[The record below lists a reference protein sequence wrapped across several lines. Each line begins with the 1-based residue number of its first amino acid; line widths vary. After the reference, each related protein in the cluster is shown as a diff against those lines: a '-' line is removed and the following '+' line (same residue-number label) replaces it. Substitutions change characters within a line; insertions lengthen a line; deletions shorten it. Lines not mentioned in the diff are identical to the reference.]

1 MRQLADRVDSSEM
14 RANGGVVASSEMR
27 AYAQWMGLTLAERRA
42 ITETTATRYRLV
54 SKRGKSRILDE
65 LCANTGWHRGHA
77 RKALAAALQP
87 KIVAAG
93 RARPV
98 KYGPEVIAALTVC
111 WTVLG
116 MPAGKR
122 LAPMLGE
129 LVAVLRHFGELS
141 IDDDTALLL
150 TSMSAATIDRRLAD
164 ERAQHKIKGRV
175 GTKPGSLLKSQIPV
189 RTWAEWDDAV
199 PGFVEIDTVFHDG
212 GNRGGGHAFT
222 LTVTDIATG
231 WTENRSLPDRAA
243 KTVLAALNDI
253 ACRMPFP
260 VLGVDSDNGSEFIN
274 DDLLA
279 WCQGRQIT
287 FTRARPGNKN
297 DGCHVEQKNWSVVRT
312 VVGYHRY
319 DTAAELLLL
328 NEIWQLQSKLTNY
341 FHPQQKLIS
350 KTRTG
355 ARVSRKHDRAATPF
369 HRAIDH
375 PGMTVER
382 IVGLTRTYS
391 LINPAATQRQIQALT
406 AQLFTLA
413 TSKAAPGAPAP
424 INKRARLR
432 EATNPP
438 TRAS

>member
-1 MRQLADRVDSSEM
+1 
-14 RANGGVVASSEMR
+14 
-27 AYAQWMGLTLAERRA
+27 MGLTLAERRA
-42 ITETTATRYRLV
+42 ITETAAARYQLA

-65 LCANTGWHRGHA
+65 LCANTGWHRNHA
-77 RKALAAALQP
+77 RKALKAALQP
-87 KIVAAG
+87 RIVTP
-93 RARPV
+93 RSPRPV
-98 KYGPEVIAALTVC
+98 KYGPDVIAGLTVC

-122 LAPMLGE
+122 LAPMLTE
-129 LVAVLRHFGELS
+129 LVAVLRHFRELVIS
-141 IDDDTALLL
+141 DETAALLV
-150 TSMSAATIDRRLAD
+150 SMSAATIDRRLAD
-164 ERAQHKIKGRV
+164 ERAKHKIRGRV

-253 ACRMPFP
+253 ARRMPFP
-260 VLGVDSDNGSEFIN
+260 ILGVDCDNGSEFIN

-287 FTRARPGNKN
+287 FTRSRPGNKN

-312 VVGYHRY
+312 VVGYYRY
-319 DTAAELLLL
+319 DTASELLLL

-341 FHPQQKLIS
+341 FHPQQKLMS
-350 KTRTG
+350 KVRTG
-355 ARVSRKHDRAATPF
+355 AKVARKHDKATTPF

-382 IVGLTRTYS
+382 IVGLTRRYS
-391 LINPAATQRQIQALT
+391 LINPAATQRQIQALAT
-406 AQLFTLA
+406 QLFTLA
-413 TSKAAPGAPAP
+413 TSKTQAGVPAP
-424 INKRARLR
+424 VTKRARSR
-432 EATNPP
+432 EATKHPS
-438 TRAS
+438 RAS

>member
-1 MRQLADRVDSSEM
+1 
-14 RANGGVVASSEMR
+14 
-27 AYAQWMGLTLAERRA
+27 MGLTLAERRA
-42 ITETTATRYRLV
+42 VTEATAVRYSRA

-65 LCANTGWHRGHA
+65 LCANTGWHRNHA
-77 RKALAAALQP
+77 RKALKAALAP
-87 KIVAAG
+87 NIVTA
-93 RARPV
+93 RCPRPV
-98 KYGPEVIAALTVC
+98 KYGPDVIAALTLC

-129 LVAVLRHFGELS
+129 LVAVLRHFGELAIS
-141 IDDDTALLL
+141 DDTAALLV
-150 TSMSAATIDRRLAD
+150 SMSAATIDRRLAQ
-164 ERAQHKIKGRV
+164 ERAKYKIRGRV
-175 GTKPGSLLKSQIPV
+175 GTKPGSILKSQIPV

-231 WTENRSLPDRAA
+231 WTESHSLPDRAA
-243 KTVLAALNDI
+243 KHIVAALNHI
-253 ACRMPFP
+253 TAALPFP
-260 VLGVDSDNGSEFIN
+260 ILGVDCDNGSEFIN
-274 DDLLA
+274 DELLA
-279 WCQGRQIT
+279 WCRDRQIT
-287 FTRARPGNKN
+287 FTRSRPGNKN

-312 VVGYHRY
+312 TVGYHRY

-328 NEIWQLQSKLTNY
+328 NEIWQLHSKLSNY
-341 FHPQQKLIS
+341 FYPQQKLIS
-350 KTRTG
+350 KVRTG
-355 ARVSRKHDRAATPF
+355 AKVSKKHDQATSPF

-375 PGMTVER
+375 PTTAVER

-413 TSKAAPGAPAP
+413 TSKAAPGTTTP
-424 INKRARLR
+424 ITKRARLR
-432 EATNPP
+432 EATNAP